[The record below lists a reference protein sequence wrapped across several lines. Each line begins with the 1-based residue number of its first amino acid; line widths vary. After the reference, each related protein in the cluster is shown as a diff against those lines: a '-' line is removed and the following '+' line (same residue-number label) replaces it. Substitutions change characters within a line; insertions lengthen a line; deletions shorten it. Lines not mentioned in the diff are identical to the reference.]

1 MVPVSGIGMLSAKL
15 AKVGIVVALFATS
28 ASAADGTHEW
38 PCYGGDPGGMRHS
51 PLTQIDRSS
60 VKRLKPVWTYRTG
73 DLESIEKYRSLKVKI
88 ALEATPLMVDGVLYF
103 STATARVFAL
113 DAATGKQRWTYD
125 AKLERNLSFAE
136 GASRGVA
143 LWKSAGDAK
152 ERRVFLGTLDARLI
166 ALDAGTGLPCADFGG
181 GGTIDLMAGVP
192 HAIRGL
198 YAVTSPPAVFG
209 DAVIVGSAISDNGRF
224 DAAPGIVRAYD
235 ARNGKLLWT
244 WDPIPRQEDQPG
256 GETWKGPQAFQTGAA
271 NVWSII
277 SCDYSRGLI
286 FLPTS
291 CPSPDYYGGKRLG
304 ENLFANSLVAL
315 EAKTG
320 RKVWHF
326 QVVHHDLFDY
336 DIAAQPVLFD
346 LKRGSVRIPAVAVG
360 TKMGQI
366 FVLNRETGQPLF
378 PVEERPVPRSNI
390 PGEEASPTQ
399 PYSSLPVLGLHRA
412 EPWGPNEAEARWA
425 QEQFKSLRYDGDFTP
440 ASLKGSL
447 LSPSSVGGINWS
459 GMTVDPERQLLLT
472 NVNRIAQVVRL
483 IPRAEFG
490 QARGERLGEEFAPQ
504 SGTPFGMA
512 RRTFLLPKSRLPA
525 TKPPWGTL
533 AAIDLATGKLRW
545 EVPLG
550 SMYDLKADPRAAAWG
565 SINMGGAITTASGLT
580 FVAASLDGHLRAFDS
595 ATGEEL
601 WSADLPAG
609 GQATPMTYQAGPDGR
624 QFLVIAAGGHARMRS
639 KLGDYVVAF
648 ALP

>member
-1 MVPVSGIGMLSAKL
+1 MRSAQL
-15 AKVGIVVALFATS
+15 AKVGMVVALFATS

-38 PCYGGDPGGMRHS
+38 PCYGGDPGGTRHS
-51 PLTQIDRSS
+51 PLTQIDRTN

-88 ALEATPLMVDGVLYF
+88 AFEATPLMVDGVLYF

-113 DAATGKQRWTYD
+113 DAATGKERWTYD

-143 LWKSAGDAK
+143 FWKSAGDAK

-166 ALDAGTGLPCADFGG
+166 ALDAGSGLPCADFGDA
-181 GGTIDLMAGVP
+181 GTVDLMAGVP

-198 YAVTSPPAVFG
+198 YAVTSPPAVVG
-209 DAVIVGSAISDNGRF
+209 DALIVGSAISDNGRF
-224 DAAPGIVRAYD
+224 DAAPGIVRAFD
-235 ARNGKLLWT
+235 ARTGKLLWT
-244 WDPIPRQEDQPG
+244 WDPIPRQADQPG

-277 SCDYSRGLI
+277 SCDYARGLV

-304 ENLFANSLVAL
+304 ENLFANSLIAL
-315 EAKTG
+315 DAKTG
-320 RKVWHF
+320 HKVWHF

-346 LKRGSVRIPAVAVG
+346 LKRGSARIPAVAVG

-399 PYSSLPVLGLHRA
+399 PYSSLPLLGLHRA
-412 EPWGPNEAEARWA
+412 EPWGPNEAELRWA

-459 GMTVDPERQLLLT
+459 GMTIDPERQLLLT

-490 QARGERLGEEFAPQ
+490 RARGERLGEEFAPQ

-550 SMYDLKADPRAAAWG
+550 SMYDLKADPGAAAWG

-601 WSADLPAG
+601 WSAELPAG
-609 GQATPMTYQAGPDGR
+609 GQATPMTYQAGPDGK
-624 QFLVIAAGGHARMRS
+624 QFLVVAAGGHARLRS
-639 KLGDYVVAF
+639 KLGDFVVAF